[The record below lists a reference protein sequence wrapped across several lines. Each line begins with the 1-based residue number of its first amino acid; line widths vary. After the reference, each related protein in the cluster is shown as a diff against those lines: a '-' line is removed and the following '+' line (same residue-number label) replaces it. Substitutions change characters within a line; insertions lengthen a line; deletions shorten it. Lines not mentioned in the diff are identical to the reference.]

1 MEWTNLLKLE
11 RFNDRGYPEK
21 KYRPAYMQD
30 MDRILFSPPFRRLAN
45 KTQVHPLYDNDH
57 IHHRLIHSLEV
68 TNVGR
73 SLGFEIGAWLFDE
86 KSAIEKDQIDIIA
99 GLVQTACMAHD
110 IGNPPFG
117 HSGEDAIACWFK
129 EKFDSSQG
137 IFSDLSSPQRAEF
150 EAFEGNAQGFRI
162 LTRTE
167 MYHNDGGMRLT
178 LGALG
183 AFTKYPVCADI
194 RQQLKSD
201 GSYNSFPYIGLK
213 KYGIFAN
220 DIDNFKSIAD
230 HLGLPETPVTSSGGV
245 LIGSW
250 WRRHPLAFLM
260 EAADDICYNIMD
272 LEDAF
277 LAGDL
282 EFTDVKSLLE
292 KLFIKPNKDY
302 PQEEEADIIARCR
315 ALAIRDSVMACVE
328 AFKNNYEQIM
338 IGTFSVSLVEASSLK
353 NQFSEIKDIA
363 KKRIFNV
370 GRKVELEVYGRNVI
384 YRVLEGLLPMLTELV
399 RHNFD
404 TEKLNNYQKQL
415 ITALKFPVNQAAQP
429 YDALHLLTDYVSGM
443 TDRYAV
449 KVADM
454 ISQR

>member
-1 MEWTNLLKLE
+1 MEWKNLLKLE
-11 RFNDRGYPEK
+11 RFNDAGYPEK

-68 TNVGR
+68 TSVGR
-73 SLGFEIGAWLFDE
+73 SLGLEVGAWLAE
-86 KSAIEKDQIDIIA
+86 EQRIEEAQVEIIA

-117 HSGEDAIACWFK
+117 HSGEDAIASWFK
-129 EKFDSSQG
+129 EKFGQNQG
-137 IFSDLSSPQRAEF
+137 LFKDLTPAERAEF

-167 MYHNDGGMRLT
+167 MYQNNGGMRLT

-183 AFTKYPVCADI
+183 AFTKYPACASTA
-194 RQQLKSD
+194 QQVRAHANQTSPL
-201 GSYNSFPYIGLK
+201 YIGLK
-213 KYGIFAN
+213 KYGMFLN
-220 DIDNFKSIAD
+220 DADNFKFIATA
-230 HLGLPETPVTSSGGV
+230 LGLPATQVTNSEGTLVGR
-245 LIGSW
+245 W
-250 WRRHPLAFLM
+250 WHRHPLAFLM

-282 EFTDVKSLLE
+282 QADDVKNLL
-292 KLFIKPNKDY
+292 KRLFSIPNKDY
-302 PQEEEADIIARCR
+302 SLQTDADIIATYRSI
-315 ALAIRDSVMACVE
+315 AIGASISACVK
-328 AFKNNYEQIM
+328 AFKNNYTSIM
-338 IGTFSVSLVEASSLK
+338 KGDFSVSLVEASCLK
-353 NQFSEIKDIA
+353 SSFSEIKLIA
-363 KKRIFNV
+363 RNRIFNAP
-370 GRKVELEVYGRNVI
+370 RKIELEVYGRNVI
-384 YRVLEGLLPMLTELV
+384 YRVIEGLLPLLTALV
-399 RHNFD
+399 RYNFD
-404 TEKLNNYQKQL
+404 ISKLNNYHQQL
-415 ITALKFPVNQAAQP
+415 VKALNFPVSHAAQP

-454 ISQR
+454 ISQK